1 MHMTSRLLSRLYRLG
16 LGLLLLAAPLA
27 GPAQSALPAVR
38 AVLFYGPDCADC
50 QDLFKYLVPALTER
64 YGARLALAAIDTATP
79 DGQTVYRAASHHG
92 LPAERTALPAAVVGG
107 KALVGLNA
115 IAVGLGDRFES
126 LATDPAAAAWP
137 VLPGLD
143 AMLPQAVHNLQ
154 ARVAAQAI
162 PPTLPEQAPESGA
175 RERIANGLA
184 VAVLVGMV
192 LALLHSLVRVRRPQG
207 VTRPNTFL
215 IPLAVLVGLG
225 ISAYTAY
232 TSLADIAPVC
242 GPIGSCAA
250 VQQSEYTKLFGIP
263 MGVLGLLGY
272 GAIFVTWLAGRR
284 LRPQGGGWRW
294 LPWAIA
300 LFSVLFSMR
309 LTALEPFVL
318 GHTCVWCLGSAIAM
332 TGLLWL
338 LSGETRGAAA

>member
-1 MHMTSRLLSRLYRLG
+1 MYMNSRLHSRLYRLG
-16 LGLLLLAAPLA
+16 LGLLLLAAALA
-27 GPAQSALPAVR
+27 GPAQPAPPAVR
-38 AVLFYGPDCADC
+38 ALLFYGPECADC
-50 QDLFKYLVPALTER
+50 QDLFRYLLPALTER
-64 YGARLALAAIDTATP
+64 YGARLVLAAIDTGAP
-79 DGQTVYRAASHHG
+79 DGETLYRAASHYG

-126 LATDPAAAAWP
+126 LATDPAATAWA

-143 AMLPQAVHNLQ
+143 AMLPQAVQNLQ
-154 ARVAAQAI
+154 AQVAAQAV
-162 PPTLPEQAPESGA
+162 PPTLPEQAPASGH
-175 RERIANGLA
+175 RDRIANGLA

-263 MGVLGLLGY
+263 MGVLAGR
-272 GAIFVTWLAGRR
+272 AKAPTAGRR
-284 LRPQGGGWRW
+284 LALAAMGHRPVQRPVLHAPDSPGALRARPHLCVVPGLRHRHDRPAVAALRRDPGRSGVKSGWQR
-294 LPWAIA
+294 
-300 LFSVLFSMR
+300 MR
-309 LTALEPFVL
+309 P
-318 GHTCVWCLGSAIAM
+318 
-332 TGLLWL
+332 
-338 LSGETRGAAA
+338 